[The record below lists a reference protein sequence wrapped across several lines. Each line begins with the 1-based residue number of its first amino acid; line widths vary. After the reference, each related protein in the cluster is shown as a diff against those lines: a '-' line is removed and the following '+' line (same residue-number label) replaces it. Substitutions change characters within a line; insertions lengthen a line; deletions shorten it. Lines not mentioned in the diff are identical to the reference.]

1 MEDRIIMAIVA
12 ALIVAAPFIAY
23 IWQGKKGGMG

>member
-12 ALIVAAPFIAY
+12 VLIVSAPFIAY
-23 IWQGKKGGMG
+23 FWQGKKGGMG